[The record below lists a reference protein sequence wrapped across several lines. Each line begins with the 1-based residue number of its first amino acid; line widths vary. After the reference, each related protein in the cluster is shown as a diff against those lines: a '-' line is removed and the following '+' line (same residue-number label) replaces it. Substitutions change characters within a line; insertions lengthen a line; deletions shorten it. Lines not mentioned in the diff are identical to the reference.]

1 MPQYICS
8 QCNKEYDTI
17 TADGFC
23 TNQPECE
30 FGTGWLR
37 EKGPAK
43 SRDES
48 GLTPLEF
55 DNEAGLCILMMDG
68 SLSMNEPAFPDSDY
82 PGTRYKLVAMNA
94 AGGIWSLKSMTH
106 HDSAFLALAV
116 FGGEPKLVSI
126 KSVDEIFKEHSTP
139 EALAE
144 SIQNILENETPDARF
159 TNINSAVQLAYEI
172 KQSFIGGDLSKFG
185 GPTDFKPVIH
195 PVVRGNEDGE
205 EFINIPNVRVLIY
218 TDGEHNVTSAI
229 KNPFA
234 GDEQSVLITA
244 FIGEKDAKGVS
255 QMQGLACTCPKHGP
269 ASGFFLIDSP
279 ERVQTL
285 RGIFRMASGASGFCS
300 ACLHIEQKVIEQTE
314 PENDLEEAGESGTD
328 PLETEIESN
337 NSSTTDES
345 ITEEASPPPDTPS
358 PQSS

>member
-8 QCNKEYDTI
+8 QCSKEYDVI
-17 TADGFC
+17 TTDGFC

-37 EKGPAK
+37 EKSSAK
-43 SRDES
+43 SDDAS
-48 GLTPLEF
+48 GLTPLVF

-106 HDSAFLALAV
+106 QDNAWLALAV
-116 FGGEPKLVSI
+116 FGGEPKLISI
-126 KSVDEIFKEHSTP
+126 QSVDEIFKEHATAES
-139 EALAE
+139 LAD
-144 SIQNILENETPDARF
+144 SIQNILEKETPSARF
-159 TNINSAVQLAYEI
+159 TNINSAVQLAYDI
-172 KQSFIGGDLSKFG
+172 KQAFIRGDLSAYG
-185 GPTDFKPVIH
+185 GPSGFKPVIH
-195 PVVRGNEDGE
+195 PVVRDDDDGE
-205 EFINIPNVRVLIY
+205 QFIDIPNVRALIY

-229 KNPFA
+229 KNSFA
-234 GDEQSVLITA
+234 SDEQSVLITA
-244 FIGEKDAKGVS
+244 FIGEKNAKGVG

-269 ASGFFLIDSP
+269 ATGFFLIDSP

-300 ACLHIEQKVIEQTE
+300 ACLHIEQKVVEPAE
-314 PENDLEEAGESGTD
+314 PEVDMAEAEETGETPVESAETVD
-328 PLETEIESN
+328 PPS
-337 NSSTTDES
+337 
-345 ITEEASPPPDTPS
+345 DTPS
-358 PQSS
+358 APGS

>member
-8 QCNKEYDTI
+8 QCSKEYDNI

-37 EKGPAK
+37 EKGSAQ
-43 SRDES
+43 SSDAS
-48 GLTPLEF
+48 GLTPLQF

-106 HDSAFLALAV
+106 HESAYLALAV

-126 KSVDEIFKEHSTP
+126 KSVEDIFKEHDTP
-139 EALAE
+139 EALAD

-172 KQSFIGGDLSKFG
+172 KQAFIGGDMAAYG

-195 PVVRGNEDGE
+195 PVVRDGEGGE
-205 EFINIPNVRVLIY
+205 EFIDIPNVRVLIY

-244 FIGEKDAKGVS
+244 FIGEQDAKGVS

-269 ASGFFLIDSP
+269 ATGFFLIDSP

-300 ACLHIEQKVIEQTE
+300 ACLHIEQKVMEQTGPEDEIAETEETGRE
-314 PENDLEEAGESGTD
+314 PE
-328 PLETEIESN
+328 ETEVQSAS
-337 NSSTTDES
+337 SSTEN
-345 ITEEASPPPDTPS
+345 EASAETTTPPPDAASTQGS
-358 PQSS
+358 

>member
-37 EKGPAK
+37 EKGSAK
-43 SRDES
+43 SADDS

-55 DNEAGLCILMMDG
+55 GNEAGLCILMMDG
-68 SLSMNEPAFPDSDY
+68 SFSMNEPAFPESDY

-106 HDSAFLALAV
+106 RESAYLALAV

-126 KSVDEIFKEHSTP
+126 KSVEDIFKEHDTP
-139 EALAE
+139 EALAD
-144 SIQNILENETPDARF
+144 SIQKTLENETPDARF

-172 KQSFIGGDLSKFG
+172 KQAFIGGDLSGFG

-195 PVVRGNEDGE
+195 PVVRGSEERE
-205 EFINIPNVRVLIY
+205 EFIDIPNVRALIY

-269 ASGFFLIDSP
+269 ANGFFLIDSP

-300 ACLHIEQKVIEQTE
+300 ACLHVEQKGLEITE
-314 PENDLEEAGESGTD
+314 PESDLEEAGESGAG
-328 PLETEIESN
+328 PAETGVDSENPSDKE
-337 NSSTTDES
+337 ES
-345 ITEEASPPPDTPS
+345 IVDTPA
-358 PQSS
+358 PQSETSSSQGT